1 MFSLRDEN
9 TGVGIAVSTDPST
22 PQGTE
27 GIKLRIK
34 NGRIIVGL
42 GFGGEGQGNEHA
54 AVKLVSQ
61 LLDVPM
67 DWVTYEYLPS
77 DESPEA
83 FGPGGSRMAVFTA
96 GAVLGAVEELRARL
110 YNKAV
115 RVLGSNIT
123 YERGYFHSSDGRR
136 VSILELGDEEVTFT
150 YTAEAKIGRYIAY
163 PFACDIAVVRYED
176 GRLRPIKHVVY
187 LDPGNV
193 IDEELVKEQV
203 MGGTAIGI
211 SLALYEA
218 YRYDE
223 DGNLLTLSLGDYGL
237 PNSMDMPEI
246 EVHLVPSPSPVT
258 PMGVKGIG
266 EVPVGV
272 AAAAVTSAVE
282 DILRRRGSRARIDRV
297 PIDPALLAQS
307 I

>member
-1 MFSLRDEN
+1 
-9 TGVGIAVSTDPST
+9 
-22 PQGTE
+22 
-27 GIKLRIK
+27 
-34 NGRIIVGL
+34 
-42 GFGGEGQGNEHA
+42 
-54 AVKLVSQ
+54 
-61 LLDVPM
+61 
-67 DWVTYEYLPS
+67 
-77 DESPEA
+77 
-83 FGPGGSRMAVFTA
+83 MAVFTA
-96 GAVLGAVEELRARL
+96 GAVLGAVEELRTRL

-115 RVLGSNIT
+115 NVLSSSIT
-123 YERGYFHSSDGRR
+123 YEKGGYFRSSDGRR
-136 VSILELGDEEVTFT
+136 ISILELGDEEVTFT

-176 GRLRPIKHVVY
+176 GRFRPIKHVVY

-193 IDEELVKEQV
+193 VDEDLVKEQV

-223 DGNLLTLSLGDYGL
+223 DGNLLTLSFGDYGL

-246 EVHLVPSPSPVT
+246 EVHLVSSPSPPVT
-258 PMGVKGIG
+258 PMGVKGGIG

-282 DILRRRGSRARIDRV
+282 DILRRRGGSRVRIDKV
-297 PIDPALLAQS
+297 PIDPVLLAQS

>member
-1 MFSLRDEN
+1 MKSGNRGGTSAQVMVGGLAYSSL
-9 TGVGIAVSTDPST
+9 V
-22 PQGTE
+22 
-27 GIKLRIK
+27 
-34 NGRIIVGL
+34 
-42 GFGGEGQGNEHA
+42 
-54 AVKLVSQ
+54 
-61 LLDVPM
+61 M
-67 DWVTYEYLPS
+67 
-77 DESPEA
+77 
-83 FGPGGSRMAVFTA
+83 
-96 GAVLGAVEELRARL
+96 
-110 YNKAV
+110 
-115 RVLGSNIT
+115 
-123 YERGYFHSSDGRR
+123 RG
-136 VSILELGDEEVTFT
+136 VTFT
-150 YTAEAKIGRYIAY
+150 YTAEAKVGRFIAY

-246 EVHLVPSPSPVT
+246 EVHLVPSPSPPVT